1 MKKVNIVVRVILYLT
16 LIASAVASYL
26 GYSFSQDILKYVG
39 YGCTALNLICII
51 IVEVKNAIA
60 TKKSK
65 GEDFGLVDFLQI
77 VYNCLPIVVGY
88 AETIDQ
94 VSGGAIK
101 GQDKENAAIE
111 QLKIICEKEQVTFY
125 EEQARAIIKPII
137 ESDKIIQKV
146 KDGSLTFADISQMI
160 ANLKSTGETTSE
172 EQIPTE
178 EEKAVENAN
187 NSTTDGDIDNT
198 LLANTLETANAR
210 LQQAID
216 GVQVDNKTEWC

>member
-16 LIASAVASYL
+16 LIASAVVSYL
-26 GYSFSQDILKYVG
+26 GYSFSKDILKYVG

-51 IVEVKNAIA
+51 IAEVKNAIA
-60 TKKSK
+60 IKKAK
-65 GEDFGLVDFLQI
+65 GEDFGLIDFLQI

-88 AETIDQ
+88 AETIDK

-160 ANLKSTGETTSE
+160 ANLKSTDETSNE

-178 EEKAVENAN
+178 EKAVESAN

-216 GVQVDNKTEWC
+216 GVQVDNKTE

>member
-1 MKKVNIVVRVILYLT
+1 MKKVNIAVRIILYLT
-16 LIASAVASYL
+16 LIASAIASYL

-39 YGCTALNLICII
+39 YGCTALNLLCII
-51 IVEVKNAIA
+51 IIEVKNAIS
-60 TKKSK
+60 TKKAN
-65 GEDFGLVDFLQI
+65 GQNFGLVDFLQI

-94 VSGGAIK
+94 VSGGTIK
-101 GQDKENAAIE
+101 GKEKENAAIE
-111 QLKIICEKEQVTFY
+111 QLKLICEKEKVTFY

-146 KDGSLTFADISQMI
+146 KEGTLTFAEISQMI
-160 ANLKSTGETTSE
+160 TGLKSTGGASE
-172 EQIPTE
+172 DKTPIEV
-178 EEKAVENAN
+178 EEKAIESAN
-187 NSTTDGDIDNT
+187 TFTIDVDIDNT

-216 GVQVDNKTEWC
+216 RVQVDNKVE

>member
-216 GVQVDNKTEWC
+216 GVQVDNKTE

>member
-1 MKKVNIVVRVILYLT
+1 MKRVNIAVRIILYLT

-51 IVEVKNAIA
+51 FIEVKNAVA
-60 TKKSK
+60 SKKAN
-65 GEDFGLVDFLQI
+65 GENFGLVDFLQI

-111 QLKIICEKEQVTFY
+111 QLKLICEKEKVTFY

-146 KDGSLTFADISQMI
+146 KEGTLTFAEISQMI
-160 ANLKSTGETTSE
+160 TDLKSTGGTSE
-172 EQIPTE
+172 EKTPIKI
-178 EEKAVENAN
+178 EEKAVEDAY

-198 LLANTLETANAR
+198 LLTNTLETANAR
-210 LQQAID
+210 LQQALD
-216 GVQVDNKTEWC
+216 GVQVDNKVE